1 MGLESELSLP
11 AHAALVED
19 LRALRRP
26 GLANVRV
33 LGLPALRAAAE
44 TCGLSTGPDDVPAG
58 IEELLRQAVRR
69 LGDQDALGR
78 AAARTYGLVPG
89 LRGATAFERRR
100 AAAEV
105 VGVSTE
111 TFRRRQE
118 VQVVD
123 QTAEA
128 VLGLCRERV
137 RRRNTPVSAAS
148 SPAGAGGTGG
158 TGGTGEQRPPE
169 PESHRG
175 TTQRDDDAPPF
186 TVETTV
192 ADAPT
197 PFVLHV
203 SPVDLLRDVDVIV
216 SSENVYLEMSKTFW
230 PTLSGTLRRA
240 CAVRDASG
248 EIVDDVLVRELNAW
262 VRRFGRPGLP
272 VRPGTVAATSSGA
285 MAEQGVR
292 RIYHAAV
299 AVPLAGRDGYEV
311 APANIA
317 RAVRE
322 AFALARAERAAF
334 DPPLRSICF
343 PLMGSGRGGVSVESS
358 ASWIGWAIHEELT
371 RDPDWTV
378 HLVVRNRVTARAIT
392 NLPDL

>member
-44 TCGLSTGPDDVPAG
+44 TCGLSTGPDDAPAG
-58 IEELLRQAVRR
+58 IENLLRQAVRR

-105 VGVSTE
+105 AGVSTE

-118 VQVVD
+118 VQVVN

-128 VLGLCRERV
+128 VLVLCHEQV
-137 RRRNTPVSAAS
+137 RRRNAGAGATS
-148 SPAGAGGTGG
+148 SPAGGTGG
-158 TGGTGEQRPPE
+158 TGGAVVPPG
-169 PESHRG
+169 PVTVAMG
-175 TTQRDDDAPPF
+175 DQRDDDAPPF

-272 VRPGTVAATSSGA
+272 VRPGTVAPTSSGA

-343 PLMGSGRGGVSVESS
+343 PLMGSGRGGVSVGSS

-378 HLVVRNRVTARAIT
+378 HLVVRNRATARAIAD
-392 NLPDL
+392 LPDL